1 MSIFPSLLMV
11 TALIAAIF
19 NFTHAN
25 TLPLWPIP
33 SSVSIGSANAVT
45 LNKDFSFQLKT
56 DFNNK
61 LASSAIDRYTT
72 LIGQSDSSTG
82 ALHSCSLTTDSATIP
97 EIIGADETY
106 TVSITSEGTC
116 DIHAANLWGLLRGL
130 ETFSQLLVRDT
141 DASTILLR
149 NTPVSVKDAPRY
161 PHRGI
166 LIDTSRHYLSVD
178 QIKRV
183 IDSLPTNK

>member
-1 MSIFPSLLMV
+1 
-11 TALIAAIF
+11 
-19 NFTHAN
+19 
-25 TLPLWPIP
+25 
-33 SSVSIGSANAVT
+33 
-45 LNKDFSFQLKT
+45 
-56 DFNNK
+56 
-61 LASSAIDRYTT
+61 
-72 LIGQSDSSTG
+72 
-82 ALHSCSLTTDSATIP
+82 
-97 EIIGADETY
+97 
-106 TVSITSEGTC
+106 
-116 DIHAANLWGLLRGL
+116 L

-149 NTPVSVKDAPRY
+149 NTPVSVKDSPRY